1 MPGRTYR
8 LICLFCILVL
18 GLEQAWLTYR
28 TGAMYV
34 PPGEIQAFLVA
45 LLGGKLAQTLKP
57 RA

>member
-8 LICLFCILVL
+8 LICLFCVLIL

-34 PPGEIQAFLVA
+34 PPAEVQAGLVA
-45 LLGGKLAQTLKP
+45 LLGDKLAQTLRP
-57 RA
+57 GA